1 MPYESLDSVISALK
15 EYEEYLGQLVERLR
29 KVTDRLRVEDADEW
43 PKKIKKVEER
53 LFSIETKVST
63 FLSQIS
69 LEEKS
74 AYPYLKPL
82 IVRCKNWEEFK
93 SLSSNADVV
102 SFLSEENQ
110 KFFQITALKEDKI
123 IIYSGEF
130 PNYIKLLKVW
140 ISKELNTEN
149 RKVVEGILALE

>member
-15 EYEEYLGQLVERLR
+15 GYEEYLGQLVERLR
-29 KVTDRLRVEDADEW
+29 KVTDKSRVEDADKW
-43 PKKIKKVEER
+43 PKKIKNVEEK
-53 LFSIETKVST
+53 LFSIEAEVSN

-69 LEEKS
+69 SEEKS
-74 AYPYLKPL
+74 TYPYPKPL

-93 SLSSNADVV
+93 SFSSNADVV

-110 KFFQITALKEDKI
+110 KFFQVTALKEDKI

-130 PNYIKLLKVW
+130 PNYIKLLKAW

-149 RKVVEGILALE
+149 EKVVEGILALE